1 MIYSYA
7 AGEETEALRH
17 EVTLPCSLNLN
28 QVLGLCCLLG
38 LSCLGHDQDLA
49 GARGGLG
56 LQESVPGVSL
66 WEQLLQEEA
75 DADSNEELC
84 VAQGL
89 AHRGQRPMSLSA
101 GKGAFP
107 AFSGPSILCSQ
118 CSRVTRQ
125 CLSAC
130 SILGSGQCKRHRSL
144 PSVTFHFKVGGGSG
158 GGVAADCGQAEDALW
173 EAPL

>member
-1 MIYSYA
+1 MLIYSYA

-17 EVTLPCSLNLN
+17 EATLPCSLNLN
-28 QVLGLCCLLG
+28 QVFGALLPLGAELLG
-38 LSCLGHDQDLA
+38 PRSRFGWRKRRP
-49 GARGGLG
+49 GTS
-56 LQESVPGVSL
+56 SVPGVSL
-66 WEQLLQEEA
+66 GNSCCRKRP

-107 AFSGPSILCSQ
+107 AFSGPSHSLFSVLIW
-118 CSRVTRQ
+118 VTRQ

-130 SILGSGQCKRHRSL
+130 SILGSGQCKRHRSC
-144 PSVTFHFKVGGGSG
+144 P
-158 GGVAADCGQAEDALW
+158 Q
-173 EAPL
+173 

>member
-1 MIYSYA
+1 MQPEFKPGLWGSA
-7 AGEETEALRH
+7 A
-17 EVTLPCSLNLN
+17 SW
-28 QVLGLCCLLG
+28 G

-56 LQESVPGVSL
+56 LQACLVFLFGNSCCRKRP
-66 WEQLLQEEA
+66 

-107 AFSGPSILCSQ
+107 AFSGPSHSLFS
-118 CSRVTRQ
+118 VLKGYKAVPE
-125 CLSAC
+125 CLLYTGLWAV
-130 SILGSGQCKRHRSL
+130 QETQVL

-158 GGVAADCGQAEDALW
+158 EVTADCGQARRCPVGSTTLRWVKRNAFQRRGC
-173 EAPL
+173 